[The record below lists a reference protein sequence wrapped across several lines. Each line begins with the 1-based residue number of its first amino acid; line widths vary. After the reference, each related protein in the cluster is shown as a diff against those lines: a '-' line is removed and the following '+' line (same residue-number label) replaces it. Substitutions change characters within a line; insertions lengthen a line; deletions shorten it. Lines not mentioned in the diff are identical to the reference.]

1 MIVNPYNTTYGR
13 LLNISNTIKD
23 LMRYTVTCKDNIEY
37 EYRSNEPMKT
47 YFITGYNNVEAN
59 ITPFDHPIIITDTKI
74 PIVYTDLRKYVKSM
88 ANNTY
93 ELVPNYL
100 TDIARDSS
108 SINLLVLRAMA
119 TRDFY
124 LDNVGLYRRF
134 FKPFVQSFSTIL
146 TYAVDT
152 IVKLNPTERV
162 EVLYVTSGYSYS
174 MLFSDE
180 SRPNVLDQAVAFIS
194 NLKLGVPVDTSYLK
208 SKLEEN
214 LIFKSSLNIQVLVD
228 SIKSCL
234 PEGKRDYITID
245 TIANILSGI
254 WYGHSGGEIVLIGLE
269 DAPSWLSLIVSAL
282 VDTTYKKSRVTQIL
296 QNNRN
301 ISQSEVTKEYNL
313 FIRERSV

>member
-1 MIVNPYNTTYGR
+1 MNVNPYNTTYGR
-13 LLNISNTIKD
+13 LLNISNTLKD
-23 LMRYTVTCKDNIEY
+23 LMRYSVTCKDNIEY

-47 YFITGYNNVEAN
+47 CFITGYNNVESS
-59 ITPFDHPIIITDTKI
+59 ITPFDHPIIITDIKT
-74 PIVYTDLRKYVKSM
+74 PIVYTDLRKYVKNMSD
-88 ANNTY
+88 NKY

-100 TDIARDSS
+100 TDIARDNS

-124 LDNVGLYRRF
+124 LGNMGLYRRF
-134 FKPFVQSFSTIL
+134 FKPYVQSFTTIL
-146 TYAVDT
+146 THAVDS

-162 EVLYVTSGYSYS
+162 EVIYVTAGYSYS

-180 SRPNVLDQAVAFIS
+180 SRPKVLDQAVAFIS
-194 NLKLGVPVDTSYLK
+194 NTKLGVPADTSYIK
-208 SKLEEN
+208 SKLEDN
-214 LIFKSSLNIQVLVD
+214 LIFNSSINVKVLVD

-234 PEGKRDYITID
+234 PDGKRDYITID

-254 WYGHSGGEIVLIGLE
+254 WYGHSGGEILLIGLE

-301 ISQSEVTKEYNL
+301 ISIADVTKEYNL
-313 FIRERSV
+313 FIRERSI